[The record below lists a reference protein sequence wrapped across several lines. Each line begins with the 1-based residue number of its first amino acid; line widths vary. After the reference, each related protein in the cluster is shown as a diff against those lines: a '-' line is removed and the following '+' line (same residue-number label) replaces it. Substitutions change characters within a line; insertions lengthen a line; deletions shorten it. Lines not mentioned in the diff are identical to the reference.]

1 MEDDVGTMT
10 QSNPSAQRYFALGV
24 RSLADRADSR
34 EPAQAFRLA
43 VEADPMMCDAW
54 LGLMAVDRTQL
65 RDPDAARGVLQ
76 SARNF
81 GVELQRNGIAIDPG
95 EGALGLKIPVQMG
108 VVELGMPVTDLVYA
122 RAGAAVI
129 LAQAGFLAEAAE
141 ELTRLQRE
149 VGRDSPAQRNY
160 VRYLWVCLLGLAHRW
175 PEVLSTI
182 ADSREPLWTSPEV
195 DGAVRFWQLGVT
207 ALNARALVGTGDAQQ
222 ALAATKSAMGAEEFK
237 LVHASL
243 IVTQAYALR
252 ATGDEETAA
261 KLIRDARA
269 WISARADLEHAA
281 AGGRLEVVTVESLN
295 TRADPW
301 DPASGTTA
309 LEIELETLDRQ
320 RDAVLRD
327 AWAELD
333 ALVGSPDVKSQIRR
347 LASKVE
353 MDRERKLLSEELGE
367 DHREEEMRLSAIITG
382 PPGTGK
388 TTGVRILA
396 KLYYGLGV
404 IARPEV
410 YEHQPSDM
418 MTGYVGQAGI
428 RTNKLIDE
436 ARGGLF
442 FLDEAYGLVAGDG
455 EDQASRFGREA
466 LEVLLARIEN
476 EGDKPLR
483 DKVVVVLAGYD
494 DDMNRLLQVNP
505 GLPLRF
511 PSRLSFSSFTPEE
524 LVEIARSVA
533 EKNREQLA
541 DGVLDYLH
549 RHNRRLAAVNA
560 LDIKGRLCSGV
571 DLMSNARF
579 VRTVISS
586 ARGFRDFRVSAVD
599 RSSMT
604 SDEKRRLL
612 RTLELDDVRLAYE
625 ETLRVSPN
633 FPWSEW
639 HLLEDWEA
647 ENDG

>member
-1 MEDDVGTMT
+1 MT
-10 QSNPSAQRYFALGV
+10 TSNPTAQRYFSLGL
-24 RSLADRADSR
+24 RSLAARTDTK

-43 VEADPMMCDAW
+43 VEADPTMCDAW
-54 LGLMAVDRTQL
+54 MGLMAVDRSRL
-65 RDPDAARGVLQ
+65 GDPAAARGLLD

-81 GVELQRNGIAIDPG
+81 GAELRRNGMVVDPT

-108 VVELGMPVTDLVYA
+108 VVELGMPVTDVTYA

-129 LAQAGFLAEAAE
+129 LAQAGFLAEAAR

-149 VGRDSPAQRNY
+149 VTADSPAQRNY
-160 VRYLWVCLLGLAHRW
+160 LRYLWICLLGLAHRW
-175 PEVLSTI
+175 PDVLSTVS
-182 ADSREPLWTSPEV
+182 DGREPLWVSPET

-207 ALNARALVGTGDAQQ
+207 ALTARALVGTGDAHQ
-222 ALAATKSAMGAEEFK
+222 ALSATRTALASEDFK
-237 LVHASL
+237 LVQASL

-252 ATGDEETAA
+252 ATGDEEGAV
-261 KLIRDARA
+261 KLVRDARA
-269 WISARADLEHAA
+269 WISNRADLDHAA
-281 AGGRLEVVTVESLN
+281 TGRSLEVVTAQSMT
-295 TRADPW
+295 TRTDPW
-301 DPASGTTA
+301 NPSSGTTA
-309 LEIELETLDRQ
+309 QEIEQETLDRQ
-320 RDAVLRD
+320 RDAVLAD
-327 AWAELD
+327 AWRELD
-333 ALVGSPDVKSQIRR
+333 GLVGSPDVKSQIRR

-367 DHREEEMRLSAIITG
+367 EYSEEEMRLSAIITG

-410 YEHQPSDM
+410 FEHQPSDM

-436 ARGGLF
+436 SRGGLF

-466 LEVLLARIEN
+466 LEALLARIEN

-483 DKVVVVLAGYD
+483 EKVVVVLAGYD

-511 PSRLSFSSFTPEE
+511 PTRISFSSFSPDELVAIAESVAARSREE
-524 LVEIARSVA
+524 LGE
-533 EKNREQLA
+533 
-541 DGVLDYLH
+541 GVRAYLEE
-549 RHNRRLAAVNA
+549 HNKRLAEVSA
-560 LDIKGRLCSGV
+560 LDLKGRMCSGV

-579 VRTVISS
+579 MRTVISG
-586 ARGFRDFRVSAVD
+586 ARGFRDFRVSAID
-599 RSSMT
+599 RSMLST
-604 SDEKRRLL
+604 EEKRALL
-612 RTLELDDVRLAYE
+612 RTVELEDVRLAYE

-639 HLLEDWEA
+639 HLLAEWQAEA
-647 ENDG
+647 NG

>member
-1 MEDDVGTMT
+1 MSP
-10 QSNPSAQRYFALGV
+10 SNPTAQRYFSLGL
-24 RSLADRADSR
+24 RSLSARGETS

-43 VEADPMMCDAW
+43 VEADPTMCDAW
-54 LGLMAVDRTQL
+54 IGLMAVDRPRL
-65 RDPDAARGVLQ
+65 RDPDTARGLLN

-81 GVELQRNGIAIDPG
+81 GAELRRNGMVVDPA
-95 EGALGLKIPVQMG
+95 EGALGLKIPVEMG
-108 VVELGMPVTDLVYA
+108 VVELGMPVTDVRYA

-129 LAQAGFLAEAAE
+129 LAQAGHLAEAAE
-141 ELTRLQRE
+141 EITRLQRE
-149 VGRDSPAQRNY
+149 VSPDAPAQRNY
-160 VRYLWVCLLGLAHRW
+160 LRYLWICLLGLAHRW
-175 PEVLSTI
+175 PEVLSTV
-182 ADSREPLWTSPEV
+182 ADSREPMWVAPES

-207 ALNARALVGTGDAQQ
+207 ALTARALVGTGDAHQ
-222 ALAATKSAMGAEEFK
+222 ALSAAKSALASEEFK
-237 LVHASL
+237 LVQASL

-252 ATGDEETAA
+252 ATGEEEAAA
-261 KLIRDARA
+261 KLLRDARA
-269 WISARADLEHAA
+269 WISARADLDHAA
-281 AGGRLEVVTVESLN
+281 AGGALEVVTAESMN
-295 TRADPW
+295 TRTDPW

-309 LEIELETLDRQ
+309 REIEQASLDRQ
-320 RDAVLRD
+320 RDAVLAD
-327 AWAELD
+327 AWRELD

-353 MDRERKLLSEELGE
+353 MDRERRLLSEELGE
-367 DHREEEMRLSAIITG
+367 EYSEEEMRLSAIITG

-428 RTNKLIDE
+428 RTNKLVDE
-436 ARGGLF
+436 SRGGLF

-466 LEVLLARIEN
+466 LEAMLARIEN

-511 PSRLSFSSFTPEE
+511 PTRISFTSFTSDE
-524 LVEIARSVA
+524 LVEIAESVA
-533 EKNREQLA
+533 AKNREMLGEGVRAFLA
-541 DGVLDYLH
+541 ES
-549 RHNRRLAAVNA
+549 NRRLSEVSA
-560 LDIKGRLCSGV
+560 LDLKGRLCSGI

-579 VRTVISS
+579 MRTVISS
-586 ARGFRDFRVSAVD
+586 ARGFRDFRVSAID
-599 RSSMT
+599 RSGLSA
-604 SDEKRRLL
+604 DQRRVLL
-612 RTLELDDVRLAYE
+612 RTLELGDVRLAYD

-633 FPWSEW
+633 FPWPDW
-639 HLLEDWEA
+639 NLLGDDQERV
-647 ENDG
+647 NG

>member
-1 MEDDVGTMT
+1 MT
-10 QSNPSAQRYFALGV
+10 QTIPTAQRYFSLGL
-24 RSLADRADSR
+24 RSLTTRGDTAESAT
-34 EPAQAFRLA
+34 AFRLA
-43 VEADPMMCDAW
+43 VDADPSMCDAW
-54 LGLMAVDRTQL
+54 IGLMAVDKTQL
-65 RDPDAARGVLQ
+65 HDAGTARGLIK

-81 GVELQRNGIAIDPG
+81 GAELRRNGITVDPT
-95 EGALGLKIPVQMG
+95 EGALGLKTPVHMG
-108 VVELGMPVTDLVYA
+108 VVELGMPVTDAIYA

-129 LAQAGFLAEAAE
+129 LAQAGHLEEAAE

-149 VGRDSPAQRNY
+149 VGPDSPAQRNY
-160 VRYLWVCLLGLAHRW
+160 LRYLWICLLGLAHRW
-175 PEVLSTI
+175 PEVLSTV
-182 ADSREPLWTSPEV
+182 ADSREPLWLSPEV

-207 ALNARALVGTGDAQQ
+207 ALTARALVGTGDAHQ
-222 ALAATKSAMGAEEFK
+222 ALSATKNALGSEEFK
-237 LVHASL
+237 LVQASL

-252 ATGDEETAA
+252 ATGEEDAAA
-261 KLIRDARA
+261 KLLRDARA
-269 WISARADLEHAA
+269 WISSRADLDHAV
-281 AGGRLEVVTVESLN
+281 AGGTLEVVTAESMH
-295 TRADPW
+295 TRSNPW

-309 LEIELETLDRQ
+309 DEIEQQGLDRR
-320 RDAVLRD
+320 RDEVLAE
-327 AWAELD
+327 AWSELD
-333 ALVGSPDVKSQIRR
+333 ALVGSPDVKAQIRR

-353 MDRERKLLSEELGE
+353 MDRERKELSEEFGE
-367 DHREEEMRLSAIITG
+367 EYREEEMRLSAIITG

-404 IARPEV
+404 VARPEV

-428 RTNKLIDE
+428 RTNKLVDE
-436 ARGGLF
+436 SRGGLF

-466 LEVLLARIEN
+466 LEAMLARIEN

-511 PSRLSFSSFTPEE
+511 PTRISFASFTAEE
-524 LVEIARSVA
+524 LVEIAQSVA
-533 EKNREQLA
+533 TRTREQLGE
-541 DGVLDYLH
+541 GVTEFLRDS
-549 RHNRRLAAVNA
+549 NRRLAQVSA
-560 LDIKGRLCSGV
+560 LDLKGRLCNGI

-579 VRTVISS
+579 MRTVIST
-586 ARGFRDFRVSAVD
+586 ARGFRDFRVSAID
-599 RSSMT
+599 RSGLT
-604 SDEKRRLL
+604 SDERRMLL
-612 RTLELDDVRLAYE
+612 RTLQLEDVRLAYE

-639 HLLEDWEA
+639 HLLEDWES
-647 ENDG
+647 

>member
-1 MEDDVGTMT
+1 MT
-10 QSNPSAQRYFALGV
+10 QTIPTAQRYFSLGL
-24 RSLADRADSR
+24 RSLTTRGDTAESAT
-34 EPAQAFRLA
+34 AFRLA
-43 VEADPMMCDAW
+43 VDADPSMCDAW
-54 LGLMAVDRTQL
+54 IGLMAVDKSQAG
-65 RDPDAARGVLQ
+65 DPEAARGVLT

-81 GVELQRNGIAIDPG
+81 GAELRRNGLTVDPAD
-95 EGALGLKIPVQMG
+95 GALGLKSPVHMG
-108 VVELGMPVTDLVYA
+108 VVELGMPVTDAIYA
-122 RAGAAVI
+122 RAGAAVV

-141 ELTRLQRE
+141 ELAKLQRE
-149 VGRDSPAQRNY
+149 VGPESPAQRNY
-160 VRYLWVCLLGLAHRW
+160 IRYLWICLLGLAHRW
-175 PEVLSTI
+175 PEVLATV
-182 ADSREPLWTSPEV
+182 ADSREPMWISPET

-207 ALNARALVGTGDAQQ
+207 ALTARALVGTGDAHQ
-222 ALAATKSAMGAEEFK
+222 ALSATKNALGSEEFK
-237 LVHASL
+237 LVQASL

-252 ATGDEETAA
+252 ATGEEEAA
-261 KLIRDARA
+261 TKLLRDARA
-269 WISARADLEHAA
+269 WIASRPDLDHAA
-281 AGGRLEVVTVESLN
+281 AGGVLEVVTAESMN
-295 TRADPW
+295 TRTDPW
-301 DPASGTTA
+301 DPTSGTTA
-309 LEIELETLDRQ
+309 EQIEQQSLDRR
-320 RDAVLRD
+320 RDDVLAE
-327 AWAELD
+327 AWRELD
-333 ALVGSPDVKSQIRR
+333 GLVGSPDVKAQIRR

-353 MDRERKLLSEELGE
+353 MDRERQELSEEAGE
-367 DHREEEMRLSAIITG
+367 EYSEEEMRLSAIISG

-436 ARGGLF
+436 SRGGLF

-455 EDQASRFGREA
+455 EDQSSRFGREA

-511 PSRLSFSSFTPEE
+511 PTRIAFAAFTPEE
-524 LVEIARSVA
+524 LVEIAESVA
-533 EKNREQLA
+533 VRSREELGA
-541 DGVLDYLH
+541 GVREFLRDS
-549 RHNRRLAAVNA
+549 NRRLAQVSA
-560 LDIKGRLCSGV
+560 LDLKGRLCNGI

-579 VRTVISS
+579 MRTVIST
-586 ARGFRDFRVSAVD
+586 ARGFRDFRVSAID
-599 RSSMT
+599 RSALS
-604 SDEKRRLL
+604 SDERRALL

-639 HLLEDWEA
+639 HLLEDWES
-647 ENDG
+647 

>member
-1 MEDDVGTMT
+1 MT
-10 QSNPSAQRYFALGV
+10 QANPTAQRYFSLGL
-24 RSLADRADSR
+24 RSLTARGDTGEA
-34 EPAQAFRLA
+34 ATAFRLA
-43 VEADPMMCDAW
+43 VDEDPMMCDGW
-54 LGLMAVDRTQL
+54 IGLMAVDRKAL
-65 RDPDAARGVLQ
+65 HSAEAARGLLD

-81 GVELQRNGIAIDPG
+81 GAELRRNGMTVDPA

-108 VVELGMPVTDLVYA
+108 VVELGMPVTDVIYA
-122 RAGAAVI
+122 RAGAAVV
-129 LAQAGFLAEAAE
+129 LAQAGRLSEAAA

-149 VGRDSPAQRNY
+149 VGPDSPAQRNY
-160 VRYLWVCLLGLAHRW
+160 IRYLWVCLLGLAHRW
-175 PEVLSTI
+175 PEVLSTVS
-182 ADSREPLWTSPEV
+182 DSREPLWLSPET

-207 ALNARALVGTGDAQQ
+207 ALTARALVGTGDAHQ
-222 ALAATKSAMGAEEFK
+222 ALSATKNALAGEEFK
-237 LVHASL
+237 LVQASL

-252 ATGDEETAA
+252 ATGDEDAAA
-261 KLIRDARA
+261 KLLRDARA
-269 WISARADLEHAA
+269 WISSRPDLDHAA
-281 AGGRLEVVTVESLN
+281 SGAPLEVVTAQSMN
-295 TRADPW
+295 TRIDPW
-301 DPASGTTA
+301 DPRSGTTA
-309 LEIELETLDRQ
+309 EEIEQQSLDRK
-320 RDAVLRD
+320 RDEVLAD
-327 AWAELD
+327 AWRELD
-333 ALVGSPDVKSQIRR
+333 GLVGSPAVKAQIRR

-353 MDRERKLLSEELGE
+353 MDRERKELSEELGE
-367 DHREEEMRLSAIITG
+367 EYAEEEMRLSAIITG

-436 ARGGLF
+436 SRGGVF

-466 LEVLLARIEN
+466 LEALLARIEN

-494 DDMNRLLQVNP
+494 DDMNRLLQVNA

-511 PSRLSFSSFTPEE
+511 PTRISFASFTPEE
-524 LVEIARSVA
+524 LVAIAESVA
-533 EKNREQLA
+533 TKNREALGQ
-541 DGVLDYLH
+541 GVSEYLLES
-549 RHNRRLAAVNA
+549 NLRLANVSAPD
-560 LDIKGRLCSGV
+560 LKGRLCSGI

-579 VRTVISS
+579 MRTVISG
-586 ARGFRDFRVSAVD
+586 ARGFRDFRVSAID
-599 RSSMT
+599 RSALSPE
-604 SDEKRRLL
+604 DRRSLL
-612 RTLELDDVRLAYE
+612 RTLELDDVRLAYD

-639 HLLEDWEA
+639 HQLA
-647 ENDG
+647 EWQAVTDG

>member
-1 MEDDVGTMT
+1 MT
-10 QSNPSAQRYFALGV
+10 QSNPTAQRYFSLGL
-24 RSLADRADSR
+24 RSLAARGDSR

-43 VEADPMMCDAW
+43 VEADATMCDAW
-54 LGLMAVDRTQL
+54 LGLMAVDRSQL
-65 RDPDAARGVLQ
+65 RDPDTARGLLN
-76 SARNF
+76 SSRNF
-81 GVELQRNGIAIDPG
+81 GAELRRNGMVVDPA

-108 VVELGMPVTDLVYA
+108 VVELGMPVTDVIYA

-129 LAQAGFLAEAAE
+129 LAQSGRLAEAAD
-141 ELTRLQRE
+141 ELARLRRE
-149 VGRDSPAQRNY
+149 VSPDSPAQRNY
-160 VRYLWVCLLGLAHRW
+160 LRYLWICLLGLAHRW
-175 PEVLSTI
+175 PEVLSTV
-182 ADSREPLWTSPEV
+182 ADSREPLWVSPES
-195 DGAVRFWQLGVT
+195 DGALRFWQLGVT
-207 ALNARALVGTGDAQQ
+207 ALTARALVGTGDAHQ
-222 ALAATKSAMGAEEFK
+222 ALSATKNALASEDFK
-237 LVHASL
+237 LVQASL

-252 ATGDEETAA
+252 ATGEEDAAA
-261 KLIRDARA
+261 KLLRDARA
-269 WISARADLEHAA
+269 WISSRADLDHAA
-281 AGGRLEVVTVESLN
+281 AGGVLEVVTAQSMK
-295 TRADPW
+295 TRTDPW
-301 DPASGTTA
+301 DAKSGTTA
-309 LEIELETLDRQ
+309 LEIAQESLDRE
-320 RDAVLRD
+320 RVVALAD
-327 AWAELD
+327 AWRELD

-353 MDRERKLLSEELGE
+353 MDRERQLLSEEMGE
-367 DHREEEMRLSAIITG
+367 EYSEEEMRLSAIITG

-436 ARGGLF
+436 SKGGLF

-511 PSRLSFSSFTPEE
+511 PTRISFTSFTPEE
-524 LVEIARSVA
+524 LVAIAESVA
-533 EKNREQLA
+533 AKSREELGEGVVSFLA
-541 DGVLDYLH
+541 ECNERLSEVSSLDL
-549 RHNRRLAAVNA
+549 
-560 LDIKGRLCSGV
+560 KGRMCSGI

-579 VRTVISS
+579 MRTVISG
-586 ARGFRDFRVSAVD
+586 ARGFRDFRVSTID
-599 RSSMT
+599 RSALT
-604 SDEKRRLL
+604 SEQRRALL
-612 RTLELDDVRLAYE
+612 RTLELGDVRLAYD

-639 HLLEDWEA
+639 HLLAEWQAEA
-647 ENDG
+647 NG